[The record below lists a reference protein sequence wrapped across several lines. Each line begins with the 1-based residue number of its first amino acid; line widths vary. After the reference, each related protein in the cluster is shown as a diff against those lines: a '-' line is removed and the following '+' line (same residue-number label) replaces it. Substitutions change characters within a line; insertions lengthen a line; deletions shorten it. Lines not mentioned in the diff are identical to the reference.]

1 MATGTHDPS
10 IVAALDKLE
19 AFLADLIVQYPD
31 DADFWSAF
39 AGEADEIAEAAT
51 PDDSD
56 YARGRID
63 CMLKNAGKIPGED
76 EGAPCR

>member
-19 AFLADLIVQYPD
+19 AFLA